1 MREAT
6 GRSIRKRGCPFLGT
20 VAMFAGLVLSGCSSR
35 PESEPAPVVTVEV
48 AVADRQPIERVVSAD
63 AILYPREQAA
73 IVPKISAPVKRFY
86 VDRGSRVHRGQ
97 LLAEL
102 EDKDLV
108 GTVTENQGGYQQAEA
123 AYQTATQKAAQDLLL
138 AKQQLDAQQKIYDS
152 RQALYQQGAVSAK
165 EVTDSRIAL
174 TQAQGQYDAARKMF
188 DLKSAEGQ
196 LTAAQGKKASATA
209 QLSYAR
215 IVSPIS
221 GVVTDRPLFQGETAS
236 STTPLL
242 TVMDLS
248 QVIARTHISQEEA
261 ATLNVGDK
269 AAIVV
274 PGESDEFPG
283 KVTLVSPALDPN
295 STTLEIWVQAAN
307 RKERLK
313 PGTSVRLEIVSKRV
327 PDAIVIPAAALLTA
341 PDGATSVFTLD
352 SSSKPHRQS
361 VKVGIRNGD
370 QAQITEGV
378 KEGDRVV
385 VAGAFDLDKEDE
397 NILAKTKIQIETPK
411 PPSSDKE

>member
-1 MREAT
+1 LH
-6 GRSIRKRGCPFLGT
+6 PNL
-20 VAMFAGLVLSGCSSR
+20 
-35 PESEPAPVVTVEV
+35 
-48 AVADRQPIERVVSAD
+48 
-63 AILYPREQAA
+63 
-73 IVPKISAPVKRFY
+73 
-86 VDRGSRVHRGQ
+86 
-97 LLAEL
+97 
-102 EDKDLV
+102 
-108 GTVTENQGGYQQAEA
+108 
-123 AYQTATQKAAQDLLL
+123 
-138 AKQQLDAQQKIYDS
+138 
-152 RQALYQQGAVSAK
+152 
-165 EVTDSRIAL
+165 
-174 TQAQGQYDAARKMF
+174 
-188 DLKSAEGQ
+188 
-196 LTAAQGKKASATA
+196 
-209 QLSYAR
+209 
-215 IVSPIS
+215 
-221 GVVTDRPLFQGETAS
+221 
-236 STTPLL
+236 
-242 TVMDLS
+242 
-248 QVIARTHISQEEA
+248 
-261 ATLNVGDK
+261 
-269 AAIVV
+269 
-274 PGESDEFPG
+274 ESDEFPG

>member
-1 MREAT
+1 
-6 GRSIRKRGCPFLGT
+6 
-20 VAMFAGLVLSGCSSR
+20 
-35 PESEPAPVVTVEV
+35 
-48 AVADRQPIERVVSAD
+48 
-63 AILYPREQAA
+63 
-73 IVPKISAPVKRFY
+73 

-102 EDKDLV
+102 ENKDLIGV
-108 GTVTENQGGYQQAEA
+108 VTENQGGYQQAEA
-123 AYQTATQKAAQDLLL
+123 AYQTATQKAEQDLVL

-174 TQAQGQYDAARKMF
+174 TQAQGQYEAARKMF

-221 GVVTDRPLFQGETAS
+221 GVVTDRPLFPGETAS
-236 STTPLL
+236 SATPLL

-248 QVIARTHISQEEA
+248 QVTARTHISQQEA

-307 RKERLK
+307 PKERLK
-313 PGTSVRLEIVSKRV
+313 PGSSVRLKIVSKTV

-378 KEGDRVV
+378 NEGDRVV
-385 VAGAFDLDKEDE
+385 TAGAFDLDKEDE
-397 NILAKTKIQIETPK
+397 SMLAKTKIQIETPK
-411 PPSSDKE
+411 PPNSDKE